1 MVKVSETPNRHQ
13 KTRTLLPVDWQ
24 YSCSLTAI
32 PGLNASP
39 RMAQLPARSM
49 SQDTPPSLDGRE
61 PTPPFA
67 LSPLSHVQADGGP
80 RAKDSFPRR
89 RVAEPGKRHQLPRNT
104 GSYSVPSTTGC
115 FGERGPTA
123 PSAAVPGK
131 PDVGLCSLSR
141 PPEAAL
147 TDKLLTTLSLSPHSV
162 FSLRRSGNRIQ
173 AEN

>member
-39 RMAQLPARSM
+39 RMAQLLARSM

-67 LSPLSHVQADGGP
+67 LSPLSHVQADGAP
-80 RAKDSFPRR
+80 AQDSFPRR

-104 GSYSVPSTTGC
+104 GL
-115 FGERGPTA
+115 TA
-123 PSAAVPGK
+123 YPPPQAAVEKGNPQ
-131 PDVGLCSLSR
+131 PQVQLSQEN
-141 PPEAAL
+141 PTWDCA
-147 TDKLLTTLSLSPHSV
+147 LSPDPPRLL
-162 FSLRRSGNRIQ
+162 LRINS
-173 AEN
+173 

>member
-39 RMAQLPARSM
+39 RMAQLLARSM

-67 LSPLSHVQADGGP
+67 LSLLYLTSRQTVPLRKIPSLDG
-80 RAKDSFPRR
+80 
-89 RVAEPGKRHQLPRNT
+89 V
-104 GSYSVPSTTGC
+104 
-115 FGERGPTA
+115 
-123 PSAAVPGK
+123 
-131 PDVGLCSLSR
+131 
-141 PPEAAL
+141 
-147 TDKLLTTLSLSPHSV
+147 
-162 FSLRRSGNRIQ
+162 
-173 AEN
+173 